1 VAPPVTT
8 TAADRT
14 TPDRLRA
21 LGAARAAVG
30 GLCLV
35 GLVAGRPAA
44 GAGLPRAGRFAA
56 GLLAVRDLAQG
67 AALVV
72 RPERPV
78 AEAGAAVDV
87 LHAVSML
94 PVVAFARRCRLA
106 AAISTSE
113 AAVWTWLAM
122 VALQPPGRHRGRSVA

>member
-1 VAPPVTT
+1 MTA
-8 TAADRT
+8 TAADRMT
-14 TPDRLRA
+14 SDRLRA

-35 GLVAGRPAA
+35 GLAAGRPAA
-44 GAGLPRAGRFAA
+44 GAGLPRAGRVAA
-56 GLLAVRDLAQG
+56 GVLAVRDLVQG

-78 AEAGAAVDV
+78 AEAAAFVDV

-94 PVVAFARRCRLA
+94 PVVAFARRYRVA
-106 AAISTSE
+106 AAVSTSE
-113 AAVWTWLAM
+113 AAGWTWLAL
-122 VALQPPGRHRGRSVA
+122 VALQPPGKHRGGSLGGRS